1 MDMRKIGYGT
11 LVCMVIAALFLFST
25 TAALSAAEFRIRVAN
40 PVAADHSWG
49 KGAVVFKQELEKLS
63 NGRIAVEPHHVAALG
78 SVRATMEMVQMG
90 TLESCLGGVANFQ
103 RNIPELGITV
113 LPYLWKDIQR
123 QYEVLEGAPGKEL
136 NKRIFNAG
144 FVNLGFWDNGFRH
157 ISNSRKPIQTMEDL
171 KGLKIRSLPTPV
183 HIAFFKAL
191 GAAPTPMD
199 WSELF
204 EGLRSGVVDAQENP
218 PSMTYTARFYEVQ
231 KFYSLSGHVNEVGA
245 LLMNKAFYNRLPN
258 DLKAAVDQAAQK
270 TRAWQW
276 AENDKDN
283 QKYLKDLE
291 KAGMKVN
298 VIAPA
303 EIEKWRKI
311 AQDGYAAAVKDFG
324 KDGKEL
330 TDMFVKANQ

>member
-1 MDMRKIGYGT
+1 
-11 LVCMVIAALFLFST
+11 
-25 TAALSAAEFRIRVAN
+25 
-40 PVAADHSWG
+40 
-49 KGAVVFKQELEKLS
+49 
-63 NGRIAVEPHHVAALG
+63 
-78 SVRATMEMVQMG
+78 
-90 TLESCLGGVANFQ
+90 
-103 RNIPELGITV
+103 
-113 LPYLWKDIQR
+113 
-123 QYEVLEGAPGKEL
+123 
-136 NKRIFNAG
+136 
-144 FVNLGFWDNGFRH
+144 
-157 ISNSRKPIQTMEDL
+157 MEDL
-171 KGLKIRSLPTPV
+171 KGLKIRTLPTPV

-231 KFYSLSGHVNEVGA
+231 KFYSLTGHVNEVGA
-245 LLMNKAFYNRLPN
+245 LLMNKAFYNKLPN

-298 VIAPA
+298 TVAPA
-303 EIEKWRKI
+303 EIEKFRKI
-311 AQDGYAAAVKDFG
+311 AHEGYAAAIKDFG

>member
-1 MDMRKIGYGT
+1 MRKIGYWKS
-11 LVCMVIAALFLFST
+11 VCILFAGLFLFSY
-25 TAALSAAEFRIRVAN
+25 AANLEAAEYRIRVAN

-49 KGAVVFKQELEKLS
+49 KGAVVFEQELEKLS
-63 NGRIAVEPHHVAALG
+63 GGRIAVEPHHVAALG

-113 LPYLWKDIQR
+113 LPYLWKDIKR

-136 NKRIFNAG
+136 NKRILNAG

-157 ISNSRKPIQTMEDL
+157 ISNNRKPIQTMDDL
-171 KGLKIRSLPTPV
+171 KGLKIRTLPTPV

-191 GAAPTPMD
+191 GASPTPMD
-199 WSELF
+199 WAELF

-231 KFYSLSGHVNEVGA
+231 KFYSLTGHVNEVGA
-245 LLMNKAFYNRLPN
+245 LLMNKAFYNKLPN

-298 VIAPA
+298 TLAPA
-303 EIEKWRKI
+303 EIEKFRKI
-311 AQDGYAAAVKDFG
+311 AHQGYAAAIKDFG

-330 TDMFVKANQ
+330 TDMFVSANQ